1 MAAGGSADEGRG
13 EVSMADYE
21 IIKHLGRGA
30 FGQVLEVRCSA
41 GAQTF
46 QRCFHVL
53 PQVME
58 KRTKKSY
65 ALKVILHVM
74 IFRVSHEREI
84 EMGCNK
90 RRRLW
95 KRKI

>member
-41 GAQTF
+41 GCSNVPAVFSRIATGYGKKD
-46 QRCFHVL
+46 
-53 PQVME
+53 E
-58 KRTKKSY
+58 KIVRSQGDI
-65 ALKVILHVM
+65 ARDD
-74 IFRVSHEREI
+74 F
-84 EMGCNK
+84 
-90 RRRLW
+90 
-95 KRKI
+95 